1 MWVRIWGHSEAM
13 TNPQHPLQKILE
25 NRIAIIDGAMGTTI
39 RTYGMKE
46 ADIRGERFKNATK
59 DLLNNGDLFSLT
71 QPEMIGD
78 IHRRFLEAGAD
89 IIETNTFGAT
99 SIAQSEF
106 FVDDPREHGGRKDP
120 EFYQKIIDDA
130 SLSALAWE
138 INEQSARQC
147 REWADRVGNDT
158 GRQRFV
164 AGAIGPLT
172 VSLSNSPDADD
183 PGFRVVTFD
192 QVKKAYSE
200 EVRALIAGGV
210 DLLLVETIFDS
221 LNAKAA
227 LVAIQ
232 EVFEEDGKKLPIMIS
247 AAVGRGGETMISAQT
262 VEAFWNAV
270 KHVKPLS
277 VGLNCSL
284 GPDLM
289 YPFLEELSS
298 KADVAISAYP
308 NAGLPNP
315 LSPTGFDLDPV
326 DMGRYL
332 GDFAKGGLINIAGG
346 CCGNTPEHIAA
357 IAKALAHQEP
367 RSLEPHHQEPEA
379 VGARG

>member
-1 MWVRIWGHSEAM
+1 M
-13 TNPQHPLQKILE
+13 TTHREHPLYDILKH
-25 NRIAIIDGAMGTTI
+25 RIAIIDGAMGTTI

-46 ADIRGERFKNATK
+46 ADIRGERFKDSKK

-71 QPEMIGD
+71 QPKLIGD

-99 SIAQSEF
+99 SITQSEF

-120 EFYQKIIDDA
+120 AFYEKIIDDPF
-130 SLSALAWE
+130 LGNLAWE
-138 INEQSARQC
+138 INEQSAQQC
-147 REWADRVGNDT
+147 RAWADRVANET
-158 GRQRFV
+158 GSPRFV

-183 PGFRVVTFD
+183 PGFRVVTSD
-192 QVKKAYSE
+192 QVKTAYKQQ
-200 EVRALIAGGV
+200 VRALIAGGV

-227 LVAIQ
+227 LVAIR
-232 EVFEEDGKKLPIMIS
+232 EVFDEDGLSASNRGLPLMIS
-247 AAVGRGGETMISAQT
+247 AAVGRGGETLISAQT
-262 VEAFWNAV
+262 TEAFWNAV

-277 VGLNCSL
+277 IGLNCSL

-289 YPFLEELSS
+289 YPFLSELSE
-298 KADVAISAYP
+298 KANVAISCYP

-315 LSPTGFDLDPV
+315 LSETGFDLGPA
-326 DMGRYL
+326 DMARYL
-332 GDFAKGGLINIAGG
+332 SDFARGGLINIAGG
-346 CCGNTPEHIAA
+346 CCGNTPDHIAA
-357 IAKALAHQEP
+357 IAKALEGKPP
-367 RSLEPHHQEPEA
+367 RKWETA
-379 VGARG
+379 VTEESFALQREGGA

>member
-1 MWVRIWGHSEAM
+1 MP
-13 TNPQHPLQKILE
+13 NLHPLAELLR

-39 RTYGMKE
+39 RTYGMTE
-46 ADIRGERFKNATK
+46 ADIRAERFKDSKK

-71 QPEMIGD
+71 KPEMIGD

-99 SIAQSEF
+99 SITQSEF

-120 EFYQKIIDDA
+120 EFYQKIIDDKF
-130 SLSALAWE
+130 LNDLAWE

-147 REWADRVGNDT
+147 REWADRVASADGK
-158 GRQRFV
+158 RRFV

-183 PGFRVVTFD
+183 AGFRVVTFD
-192 QVKKAYSE
+192 QVKQAYAE
-200 EVRALIAGGV
+200 QVRALIAGGV

-227 LVAIQ
+227 LVAIR
-232 EVFEEDGKKLPIMIS
+232 EVFDQDGKNLPVMIS

-262 VEAFWNAV
+262 TEAFWNAV

-289 YPFLEELSS
+289 YPFLSELSEKS
-298 KADVAISAYP
+298 SVPVSCYP

-315 LSPTGFDLDPV
+315 LSKTGFDLGP
-326 DMGRYL
+326 
-332 GDFAKGGLINIAGG
+332 
-346 CCGNTPEHIAA
+346 
-357 IAKALAHQEP
+357 Q
-367 RSLEPHHQEPEA
+367 
-379 VGARG
+379 

>member
-1 MWVRIWGHSEAM
+1 MTKSHEHSLE
-13 TNPQHPLQKILE
+13 KILAE
-25 NRIAIIDGAMGTTI
+25 RIAIIDGAMGTTI

-46 ADIRGERFKNATK
+46 ADIRGDRFNDATK
-59 DLLNNGDLFSLT
+59 GLLNDGDLFSLT
-71 QPEMIGD
+71 QPKMIGD

-106 FVDDPREHGGRKDP
+106 FVEDPREKGGRKDP
-120 EFYQKIIDDA
+120 EFYQKIIDDPF
-130 SLSALAWE
+130 LGNLAWE
-138 INEQSARQC
+138 INEKSAQQC
-147 REWADRVGNDT
+147 REWADRVGT
-158 GRQRFV
+158 ATSRQRFV

-192 QVKKAYSE
+192 QVKAAYMQQI
-200 EVRALIAGGV
+200 RGLIAGGV
-210 DLLLVETIFDS
+210 DVLLVETIFDS

-227 LVAIQ
+227 LVGIR
-232 EVFEEDGKKLPIMIS
+232 EVFDEDDKQLPVMIS

-262 VEAFWNAV
+262 TEAFWNAV
-270 KHVKPLS
+270 QHVKPLS
-277 VGLNCSL
+277 VGLNCSI

-289 YPFLEELSS
+289 YPFLEELAE
-298 KADVAISAYP
+298 KADVAISCYP

-315 LSPTGFDLDPV
+315 LAETGFDFGPQ
-326 DMGRYL
+326 DMARYL
-332 GDFAKGGLINIAGG
+332 GDFARAGLINIAGG

-357 IAKALAHQEP
+357 IAKALEGKPP
-367 RSLEPHHQEPEA
+367 RRWEPEFA
-379 VGARG
+379 VGSSGRSEGRA

>member
-1 MWVRIWGHSEAM
+1 MKKAQR
-13 TNPQHPLQKILE
+13 HPLEKILE
-25 NRIAIIDGAMGTTI
+25 DRIAIIDGAMGTTI

-46 ADIRGERFKNATK
+46 ADIRGNRFKNATK
-59 DLLNNGDLFSLT
+59 SLLNNGDLFSLT
-71 QPEMIGD
+71 KPEMIGD
-78 IHRRFLEAGAD
+78 IHRRFLDAGAD

-120 EFYQKIIDDA
+120 EFYQKVIEDEF
-130 SLSALAWE
+130 LNRLAWD
-138 INEQSARQC
+138 INEQSARQG
-147 REWADRVGNDT
+147 REWADRVGT
-158 GRQRFV
+158 RTSRQRFV

-172 VSLSNSPDADD
+172 VSLSNSPDAED

-192 QVKKAYSE
+192 QVKTAYAQQ
-200 EVRALIAGGV
+200 VRALIAGGV

-227 LVAIQ
+227 LVAIR
-232 EVFEEDGKKLPIMIS
+232 EVLDELGKEVPIMIS

-262 VEAFWNAV
+262 TEAFWNAV
-270 KHVKPLS
+270 RHAKPLS

-289 YPFLEELSS
+289 YPFLEELSE

-315 LSPTGFDLDPV
+315 LSETGFDLGPQ
-326 DMGRYL
+326 DMARYL
-332 GDFAKGGLINIAGG
+332 SGFAQSGLINIAGG

-357 IAKALAHQEP
+357 IAKALEGQPP
-367 RSLEPHHQEPEA
+367 RKF
-379 VGARG
+379 GAQLKEVSFARPSKIASRV

>member
-1 MWVRIWGHSEAM
+1 M
-13 TNPQHPLQKILE
+13 TDQRHGPAKPPRGKMTPQHPLQKILE
-25 NRIAIIDGAMGTTI
+25 TRIAIIDGAMGTTI

-46 ADIRGERFKNATK
+46 ADIRGERFKDSTK

-71 QPEMIGD
+71 QPDMICD

-99 SIAQSEF
+99 SITQSEF

-120 EFYQKIIDDA
+120 EFYQRIIEDP
-130 SLSALAWE
+130 SLSGLAWE
-138 INEQSARQC
+138 INERSAQQC
-147 REWADRVGNDT
+147 REWADRVSNET

-183 PGFRVVTFD
+183 AGFRVVTFD
-192 QVKKAYSE
+192 QVKMANME
-200 EVRALIAGGV
+200 EVRALIAGGS

-227 LVAIQ
+227 LVAIR
-232 EVFEEDGKKLPIMIS
+232 EVFDLDGKELPVMIS

-262 VEAFWNAV
+262 TEAFWNAV

-289 YPFLEELSS
+289 YPFLEELSE
-298 KADVAISAYP
+298 KADVAISCYP

-315 LSPTGFDLDPV
+315 LSETGFDL
-326 DMGRYL
+326 G
-332 GDFAKGGLINIAGG
+332 
-346 CCGNTPEHIAA
+346 PE
-357 IAKALAHQEP
+357 
-367 RSLEPHHQEPEA
+367 
-379 VGARG
+379 